1 LLSAIVGVAVG
12 GIHHGSS
19 VGKVKQ
25 ASQFYLMLVGGIL
38 SICCKLA
45 PCGRMN
51 SGEFLYRLTEI
62 VWGLDQKVDAIFE

>member
-1 LLSAIVGVAVG
+1 MIG

-25 ASQFYLMLVGGIL
+25 VGQFYLMLVGGIL

-45 PCGRMN
+45 PCGRID
-51 SGEFLYRLTEI
+51 SGEFLYQLTKI
-62 VWGLDQKVDAIFE
+62 VFGLDQKVDAIFG